1 MPKKSDSLYRNN
13 CKKIPTLT
21 VNLFWNLRLL
31 HAVVTQQALDD
42 TSVFCVNF
50 VQGEDCCFHSVLP
63 SLEEKSLAF
72 PSSFYQRPFNSWC
85 SLWTHFYESVSLKNF
100 SDAALKPY
108 LILPSHSFFREHF
121 ALVST
126 DFFFF
131 FWLVKISLN
140 SNPVSSVLPLLP
152 KQFLEQL
159 F

>member
-85 SLWTHFYESVSLKNF
+85 SLWTHFYESVSLKNCSLMLLWSHTWF
-100 SDAALKPY
+100 CQV
-108 LILPSHSFFREHF
+108 ILSSG
-121 ALVST
+121 ST
-126 DFFFF
+126 LLLSQLTFFFF
-131 FWLVKISLN
+131 SDLSKSLWILILSPVYSHFFPSN
-140 SNPVSSVLPLLP
+140 S
-152 KQFLEQL
+152 
-159 F
+159 